1 MFAPLD
7 WDTERFFNLHH
18 HTVPFENGLAYETR
32 QRPRSTRQLPPF
44 ERAFKDM
51 RHETRMFNL
60 MNETLYHRLLRDCAL
75 EHVLNEWG
83 VLAYNRLVFKMPND
97 SHGADFIMRA
107 FPRAWMIF
115 LMRDGRDVMRSRF
128 TPFASDVLAE
138 TTDASLRT
146 QAIAYYA
153 HFWNFQV
160 DIMRDA
166 YDAHAADRRHF
177 LRYEDVRQNPAVEIP
192 RLLDRI
198 GLSVAEAE
206 LPRLLH
212 DVTLENMPADQRG
225 PNKPRQDGRVGGF
238 RDTFS
243 PAEIEMMDSIMGT
256 NLRRYGYQTG

>member
-1 MFAPLD
+1 M
-7 WDTERFFNLHH
+7 
-18 HTVPFENGLAYETR
+18 
-32 QRPRSTRQLPPF
+32 PPF

-60 MNETLYHRLLRDCAL
+60 VNEALYHRLLRDCAL

-83 VLAYNRLVFKMPND
+83 VLAYDRLVFKMPND

-128 TPFASDVLAE
+128 TPFASDILAE

-177 LRYEDVRQNPAVEIP
+177 LRYEDVRQKPAAEIP
-192 RLLDRI
+192 RLLNRI
-198 GLSVAEAE
+198 GMAVTEE
-206 LPRLLH
+206 QLPRLLH

-225 PNKPRQDGRVGGF
+225 PDKPRQDGKIGGF

-243 PAEIEMMDSIMGT
+243 PAEIELMNNIMGA
-256 NLRRYGYQTG
+256 NLRRYGYEAD